1 MKKLLLYL
9 LIIAG
14 TNSFGQPNQKK
25 DPAAF
30 VPKGFVVAEKIQG
43 DLNKDGVNDCVLLIK
58 GTDKKQIVKDEY
70 RGELDRNRRGIIVLF
85 RKNDQYEQVMKND
98 ACFSSEN
105 EDGGVYYAPELS
117 IEILKG
123 NLIISYA
130 HGRYGA
136 WKYIFRHQNTD
147 FELIG
152 YDANYQ
158 NNLDTDYVTFDEAS
172 INLLSKKKLT
182 REVIKVDANGKETYK
197 DKWKNIELIKRVK
210 LSEINDFDELQ
221 IDELIKE
228 KNKP

>member
-9 LIIAG
+9 LVATG
-14 TNSFGQPNQKK
+14 TNSFGQTNQKK
-25 DPAAF
+25 DPGAF
-30 VPKGFVVAEKIQG
+30 VPKGFVVEEKIQG
-43 DLNKDGVNDCVLLIK
+43 DLNKDGMNDCVLLIK

-85 RKNDQYEQVMKND
+85 SKNNQYEQAMKND

-123 NLIISYA
+123 NLLISYA

-136 WKYIFRHQNTD
+136 WKYIFRHQNAD
-147 FELIG
+147 FDLIG
-152 YDANYQ
+152 YDASYQ
-158 NNLDTDYVTFDEAS
+158 NNFDTDYVTFDETT

-182 REVIKVDANGKETYK
+182 RKVIKVDANGKETYK
-197 DKWKNIELIKRVK
+197 DNWKNIALIKRVK
-210 LSEINDFDELQ
+210 LSEINDFDELH